1 MPYYY
6 HIHRGIKPC
15 SLDNKFIKNRPLFF
29 SKKNSIWY
37 NIEKKA
43 SKEFGGYRMYEIY
56 IPQTYFTLSFN
67 PKTKD
72 KIVKITLDNIKE
84 YRELKVIPNGFY
96 PHYPFIDNIKKKR
109 NIIGIDATLEH
120 NELRITGLPEGYIW
134 KKPKDIKIKLI
145 EIVKL

>member
-37 NIEKKA
+37 NIEKEI
-43 SKEFGGYRMYEIY
+43 SKDYGGYRMYEIY
-56 IPQTYFTLSFN
+56 IPRTYFTLSFN
-67 PKTKD
+67 PKTKN
-72 KIVKITLDNIKE
+72 KILKITPDNIKE
-84 YRELKVIPNGFY
+84 YNELY
-96 PHYPFIDNIKKKR
+96 PHFPFINNMKKS
-109 NIIGIDATLEH
+109 NIIGIDATQDL
-120 NELRITGLPEGYIW
+120 NGLYSMGTPPEGYIW